1 MVGGEEYT
9 DPEKIIVCKC
19 ERVSLKQIRE
29 ALAIGLTDVELL
41 KRALRI
47 GMGPCQGT
55 YCLLH
60 VLREIAKVKGCRID
74 ELKLPLSRPPITPIP
89 MRFFVSQ
96 CE

>member
-1 MVGGEEYT
+1 VGGEEYT

-19 ERVSLKQIRE
+19 ERVNLKQIRE
-29 ALAIGLTDVELL
+29 AIASGLLDIELL

-55 YCLLH
+55 YCLIH
-60 VLREIAKVKGCRID
+60 VMREIARVKGCKLD
-74 ELKLPLSRPPITPIP
+74 ELRLPSSRPPIAPIP
-89 MRFFVSQ
+89 MRFFASQ